1 MDASQKAKRTCTPVM
16 DVSKKAKRT
25 CTFRPEF
32 TKLWPCITKSRDSDK
47 AYCTICNGDF
57 SIAHQG
63 KGDVARHIGSK
74 KHTGN
79 AKSLESSSSIKQYT
93 GAVPLKQDVME
104 AEMKFTSFLVE
115 HNCPLA
121 AADHAGKLFR
131 SMFSSS
137 SHNSPREIINN
148 YACGR
153 TKTTAVVKE
162 LARQET
168 HSLISQMKSAP
179 FSIGTDGSNDKSDK
193 LFPIIVRMEKDCQVV
208 TELLSLLELKGR
220 GTGQNIAELI
230 KKDLKDKHISLNNCM
245 AYTSDNVNTMIG
257 KKEGVYGQLLKE
269 NDKIISTGCVCHR
282 YHLAAEW
289 ASKELPRNVE
299 NLFLDIYY
307 YMEKSANRLENFS
320 QLQKECGVQQ
330 KKVKKHCPTR
340 WLSLGETCSWVLE
353 NWEPLTLFFTEECD
367 EEESEAREIDSEE
380 GPRSR
385 KKNALENLK

>member
-1 MDASQKAKRTCTPVM
+1 
-16 DVSKKAKRT
+16 
-25 CTFRPEF
+25 
-32 TKLWPCITKSRDSDK
+32 
-47 AYCTICNGDF
+47 
-57 SIAHQG
+57 
-63 KGDVARHIGSK
+63 
-74 KHTGN
+74 
-79 AKSLESSSSIKQYT
+79 
-93 GAVPLKQDVME
+93 
-104 AEMKFTSFLVE
+104 
-115 HNCPLA
+115 
-121 AADHAGKLFR
+121 
-131 SMFSSS
+131 
-137 SHNSPREIINN
+137 
-148 YACGR
+148 
-153 TKTTAVVKE
+153 
-162 LARQET
+162 
-168 HSLISQMKSAP
+168 
-179 FSIGTDGSNDKSDK
+179 
-193 LFPIIVRMEKDCQVV
+193 
-208 TELLSLLELKGR
+208 
-220 GTGQNIAELI
+220 
-230 KKDLKDKHISLNNCM
+230 M

-340 WLSLGETCSWVLE
+340 WLSLGETSSWVLE

-367 EEESEAREIDSEE
+367 EEESEAREIESEE